1 MSSPAQRRFET
12 VTAAMAAA
20 QSDPGESL
28 AGNTAYELMLA
39 KLDADRRRLKDIQS
53 IERKIEVKREILPEY
68 ENWINGV
75 LDAGRGGQDDVLV
88 TVMVWHLDVGSFD
101 EALRIGHYVLQHD
114 LVLPDQYQ
122 RNVATVLVDEVADT
136 ALAQQKAGKP
146 FPLQVL
152 LEIERLTAS
161 HDMHDEARAKLHKAL
176 GAALYDRGDL
186 PEARRHY
193 TRAVEL
199 NDKIGVKRLLT
210 EIDAAL
216 AKASA

>member
-88 TVMVWHLDVGSFD
+88 TAMVWHLDVGSFD
-101 EALRIGHYVLQHD
+101 EALRIGHYVLQHA

-122 RNVATVLVDEVADT
+122 RNVATVLVDEVSDT
-136 ALAQQKAGKP
+136 ALAQQKAGKS

-186 PEARRHY
+186 REAHRHY
-193 TRAVEL
+193 TRALEL